1 MNRIKELRMA
11 RGESQEQLAQH
22 LNINRTTLTKW
33 ETGKHNPDVDTVMY
47 IANYYNVTTDYLLCL
62 SDTPTNPSDT
72 EKSDAEE
79 LGAALKKLFVDAGKI
94 AHDEELTEDFKVYA
108 TDLVRAAIAFDKAR
122 KNGE

>member
-1 MNRIKELRMA
+1 MNRIKELRIA

-33 ETGKHNPDVDTVMY
+33 ETRKHNPDVDTVIY
-47 IANYYNVTTDYLLCL
+47 IANYYNVSTDYLLGI
-62 SDTPTNPSDT
+62 SDTPKKTSDT
-72 EKSDAEE
+72 EKSDTEE

-94 AHDEELTEDFKVYA
+94 SDDEELTESFKVYA

-122 KNGE
+122 ENNE